1 MAASSGQF
9 DRIRGFRGRLRSGG
23 GRQGPGGTGRRS
35 LTRQVGGLLE
45 GLGSSGQEVA
55 QTLASQGVQ
64 GNPGDVLQC
73 ALAVYLRAVLGADP
87 RVRSVAVTDRWVNVG
102 TAWRTHLVVEPP
114 AVRTFIHLFDAGRF
128 PELVRSDVAQRSQV
142 NGATV
147 NAD

>member
-1 MAASSGQF
+1 M
-9 DRIRGFRGRLRSGG
+9 
-23 GRQGPGGTGRRS
+23 
-35 LTRQVGGLLE
+35 
-45 GLGSSGQEVA
+45 
-55 QTLASQGVQ
+55 Q